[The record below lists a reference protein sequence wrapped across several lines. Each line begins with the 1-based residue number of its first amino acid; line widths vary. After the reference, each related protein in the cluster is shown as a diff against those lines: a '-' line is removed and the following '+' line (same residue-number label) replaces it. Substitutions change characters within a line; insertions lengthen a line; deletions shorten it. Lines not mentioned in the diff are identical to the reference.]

1 MKMARAVNKNA
12 NTIQQTFSQLR
23 MGNRTTII
31 TKESTKRNFNRI
43 IQKLPEKRK
52 KEVGVMAN

>member
-12 NTIQQTFSQLR
+12 KTIQQTFSHVR

-31 TKESTKRNFNRI
+31 TKESTKRIFNRI

-52 KEVGVMAN
+52 K

>member
-12 NTIQQTFSQLR
+12 KTIQQTFSHVR
-23 MGNRTTII
+23 MGKRSTII
-31 TKESTKRNFNRI
+31 TKESTKRIFNRI

-52 KEVGVMAN
+52 KEMDVMAN